1 MKRELGIALGIY
13 VYCVGSASLLWER
26 PVMVF
31 FCYLLLSGFMLRRW
45 HSPADL
51 VSFLAAMAL
60 GTVADVVAVSFGVW
74 EYSKPFFLIP
84 IWLPLGWGIIGL
96 FLKRVSGA
104 LVTSE

>member
-1 MKRELGIALGIY
+1 MRKEVGIALGIF
-13 VYCVGSASLLWER
+13 VYCVGSASLFWER
-26 PVMVF
+26 PVVVF
-31 FCYLLLSGFMLRRW
+31 ICYLLLCGFMLRRW
-45 HSPADL
+45 HSRADL
-51 VSFLAAMAL
+51 VSFLAAMVL
-60 GTVADVVAVSFGVW
+60 GTIADVVAVSFGVW